1 MRCYR
6 YFKECRNCLV
16 HGSGLADEKAV
27 KAYAEFSS
35 VSTPAD
41 LDVKEVPT
49 HEAPVLGNPIKLHL
63 RGVVGFSDIV
73 MRIVSTLDAELSR
86 SIKAEKHLKSQWMK
100 RHGRRY
106 SVKTKD
112 SVARSKQIQR
122 LMKRL
127 DLPMPKRTIE
137 LEQWLRA
144 QQLVS

>member
-1 MRCYR
+1 M
-6 YFKECRNCLV
+6 
-16 HGSGLADEKAV
+16 
-27 KAYAEFSS
+27 
-35 VSTPAD
+35 
-41 LDVKEVPT
+41 KEVPT